1 VTSTRPGLTTEA
13 LFRRSIAGLAAIAVF
28 GTGVELAM
36 LHHWKTP
43 VQLIPWICLATLVVA
58 LGLTLVAP
66 SRPAILVARVLGGA
80 VAGASL
86 FGVFEHVEGNYNA
99 GPLDA
104 RYAATWDTMSGAA
117 RWWEAASG
125 GVGPAAPLAPGA
137 LALAAI
143 CGFLVGLRHPV
154 LRKCTL
160 GSAGRG
166 RVPPEVAWRRG

>member
-13 LFRRSIAGLAAIAVF
+13 LFRRSIAGLAAVAVL

-36 LHHWKTP
+36 LRHWKTP
-43 VQLIPWICLATLVVA
+43 IQLIPWICLATLGVA
-58 LGLTLVAP
+58 LGLALLAP
-66 SRPAILVARVLGGA
+66 SRTAILLGRALAGIVAA
-80 VAGASL
+80 ASL

-104 RYAATWDTMSGAA
+104 RYSATWDTMSEAA
-117 RWWEAASG
+117 RWWAAASG

-143 CGFLVGLRHPV
+143 CVVLVGLRHPV
-154 LRKCTL
+154 LRR
-160 GSAGRG
+160 AR
-166 RVPPEVAWRRG
+166 